1 MAADFLWWTMALP
14 LYGGARSRASMV
26 LWYLKEKGIPC
37 HSQTLDMQAGE
48 HRQESFLAINPF
60 GKVPALVDDAF
71 QGPDG
76 GPLKL
81 AESGAILL
89 HLAENYGAEFAGDP
103 GRAAALRSLSQQ
115 WVVYANAT
123 LGPAMFQ
130 AADRPDDLARQLAV
144 LNDRLSHQDTSLL
157 SGTGGPGTGGPGS
170 WGPVPWGA
178 ADCAVQSYLAYLPM
192 FCSGVDLSPYAAV
205 QASIEATTQR
215 PAYKEAM
222 GSR

>member
-1 MAADFLWWTMALP
+1 MALT
-14 LYGGARSRASMV
+14 LYGAARSRASMV
-26 LWYLKEKGIPC
+26 VWYLKEKAIPFDFK
-37 HSQTLDMQAGE
+37 TLDMQAGE

-60 GKVPALVDDAF
+60 GKVPALVDDGF
-71 QGPDG
+71 QGPAG
-76 GPLKL
+76 GPLAL

-89 HLAENYGAEFAGDP
+89 HLAENHAAEFDGDP

-115 WVVYANAT
+115 WVLYANAT

-130 AADRPDDLARQLAV
+130 AADRPADLTRQLAA
-144 LNDRLSHQDTSLL
+144 LNGLLSKDSSLL
-157 SGTGGPGTGGPGS
+157 NGT

-192 FCSGVDLSPYAAV
+192 FCSGVDLSPYPAI
-205 QASIEATTQR
+205 QASIEATNQR
-215 PAYKEAM
+215 PAYQEAM

>member
-1 MAADFLWWTMALP
+1 MALT
-14 LYGGARSRASMV
+14 LYGAARSRASMV
-26 LWYLKEKGIPC
+26 LWYLKEKAIPC
-37 HSQTLDMQAGE
+37 HFQTLDMQAGE

-76 GPLKL
+76 GPLAL

-89 HLAENYGAEFAGDP
+89 HLAENHAAEFGGDP

-115 WVVYANAT
+115 WVLYANAT

-130 AADRPDDLARQLAV
+130 AADRPEDLARQLTV
-144 LNDRLSHQDTSLL
+144 LNKLLAKDTSLL
-157 SGTGGPGTGGPGS
+157 SGAAGPQS

-192 FCSGVDLSPYAAV
+192 FCSGVDLNPYPAV
-205 QASIEATTQR
+205 QASIEATNQR

>member
-1 MAADFLWWTMALP
+1 MASESLLLAMALT

-37 HSQTLDMQAGE
+37 HSQTLDMQAGD

-60 GKVPALVDDAF
+60 GKVPALVDDVF

-144 LNDRLSHQDTSLL
+144 LNDRLSQDTSLL
-157 SGTGGPGTGGPGS
+157 SGAAGPGS

-192 FCSGVDLSPYAAV
+192 FCSGVDLSPYASV
-205 QASIEATTQR
+205 QASIEATNQR

>member
-1 MAADFLWWTMALP
+1 MASESLLSAMALT

-37 HSQTLDMQAGE
+37 HFQTLDMQAGD
-48 HRQESFLAINPF
+48 HRQEAFLAINPF
-60 GKVPALVDDAF
+60 GRVPALVDDAF

-89 HLAENYGAEFAGDP
+89 HLAENYGAEFAGDA

-144 LNDRLSHQDTSLL
+144 LNDRLSHNTSLL
-157 SGTGGPGTGGPGS
+157 SGTG
-170 WGPVPWGA
+170 GPVPWGA

-192 FCSGVDLSPYAAV
+192 FCSGFDLSPYAAV
-205 QASIEATTQR
+205 QASIEATNQR

>member
-1 MAADFLWWTMALP
+1 MDMALT

-37 HSQTLDMQAGE
+37 HFQTLEMQAGE

-76 GPLKL
+76 TPLKL

-89 HLAENYGAEFAGDP
+89 HLAENHAGEFGGDP

-115 WVVYANAT
+115 WVIYANAT

-144 LNDRLSHQDTSLL
+144 LNERLSQDTSLL
-157 SGTGGPGTGGPGS
+157 SGA

-192 FCSGVDLSPYAAV
+192 FCSGVDLSPYAAI
-205 QASIEATTQR
+205 QASIAATNQR
-215 PAYKEAM
+215 PAYQEAM

>member
-1 MAADFLWWTMALP
+1 MALT

-26 LWYLKEKGIPC
+26 LWYLNEKAIPC
-37 HSQTLDMQAGE
+37 QCQPLDMQAGE
-48 HRQESFLAINPF
+48 HRQETFLAINPF
-60 GKVPALVDDAF
+60 GKVPALVDDSF

-89 HLAENYGAEFAGDP
+89 HLAENHANEFGGDP
-103 GRAAALRSLSQQ
+103 SRAAALRSLSQQ
-115 WVVYANAT
+115 WILYANAT

-130 AADRPDDLARQLAV
+130 AADRPEDLARQLAV
-144 LNDRLSHQDTSLL
+144 LNHRLAENTSLL
-157 SGTGGPGTGGPGS
+157 SGS

-178 ADCAVQSYLAYLPM
+178 ADCAVQAYLAYLPM
-192 FCSGVDLSPYAAV
+192 FCAGVDLSPYPAV
-205 QASIEATTQR
+205 QAMIGATNQR
-215 PAYKEAM
+215 PAYQKAM

>member
-1 MAADFLWWTMALP
+1 
-14 LYGGARSRASMV
+14 MV
-26 LWYLKEKGIPC
+26 VWYLKEKAIPFDF
-37 HSQTLDMQAGE
+37 QTLDMQAGE

-60 GKVPALVDDAF
+60 GKVPALVDDGF
-71 QGPDG
+71 QGPAG
-76 GPLKL
+76 GPLAL

-89 HLAENYGAEFAGDP
+89 HLAENHAAEFGGDP

-115 WVVYANAT
+115 WVLYANAT

-130 AADRPDDLARQLAV
+130 AADRPEDLARQLTV
-144 LNDRLSHQDTSLL
+144 LNKLLAKNTSLL
-157 SGTGGPGTGGPGS
+157 SGS

-192 FCSGVDLSPYAAV
+192 FCSGVDLSPYPAV
-205 QASIEATTQR
+205 QASIEATNQR
-215 PAYKEAM
+215 PAYREAM

>member
-1 MAADFLWWTMALP
+1 
-14 LYGGARSRASMV
+14 MV
-26 LWYLKEKGIPC
+26 LWYLKEKAIPFDFK
-37 HSQTLDMQAGE
+37 TLDMQAGE

-60 GKVPALVDDAF
+60 GKVPALVDDSF
-71 QGPDG
+71 QGPAG
-76 GPLKL
+76 GPLAL

-89 HLAENYGAEFAGDP
+89 HLAENHAAEFGGDP

-115 WVVYANAT
+115 WVLYANAT

-130 AADRPDDLARQLAV
+130 AADRPEDLARQLAA
-144 LNDRLSHQDTSLL
+144 LNGLLSKDSSLL
-157 SGTGGPGTGGPGS
+157 NGA

-192 FCSGVDLSPYAAV
+192 FCSGVDLSPYPAI
-205 QASIEATTQR
+205 QASIEATNQR
-215 PAYKEAM
+215 PAYQEAM

>member
-1 MAADFLWWTMALP
+1 MDMALT

-37 HSQTLDMQAGE
+37 HFQTLEMQAGE

-76 GPLKL
+76 SALKL

-89 HLAENYGAEFAGDP
+89 HLAENYAAEFGGDP

-115 WVVYANAT
+115 WVIYANAT

-130 AADRPDDLARQLAV
+130 AADRPDDLARQLGV
-144 LNDRLSHQDTSLL
+144 LNERLSQDTSLL
-157 SGTGGPGTGGPGS
+157 SGA

-192 FCSGVDLSPYAAV
+192 FCSGVDLSPYAAI
-205 QASIEATTQR
+205 QASIAATNQR
-215 PAYKEAM
+215 PAYQEAM